1 MTLSWEIN
9 TEVLRNHMV
18 PATYSKLHIYL
29 IIEEEGKNDE
39 ADVAKCSG

>member
-18 PATYSKLHIYL
+18 PGTYSKPHIYL
-29 IIEEEGKNDE
+29 IIEEEGRDDE
-39 ADVAKCSG
+39 ANVAKCSG